1 MEHIRRSMLFI
12 PGGNEKLLDKGLGLE
27 VDALI
32 LDLEDAV
39 AVSKKEE
46 ARKAVTSALQTRDF
60 GRKEKV
66 VRVNA
71 LSTEWGR
78 TDIEEVIQGKPD
90 LFLFPKVEKV
100 DDILSYDQVVSEVEG
115 KTGLPLG
122 KIGFLALIESP
133 LGIIN
138 IDLIARS
145 SPRLKGFLFGAA
157 DFTRETHGA
166 ITADRSELY
175 YPLMRILLAAR
186 AFGLDAIDSP
196 FFDIKDLTGL
206 ERHTRQAK
214 DLGYDGKALIHPS
227 QVEVINRIFT
237 PTEEELT
244 QARRVIE
251 AFQSAQREGR
261 GASQLDGKLIEN
273 VHVAMAERILKI
285 SELTRKNRN
294 YVK

>member
-12 PGGNEKLLDKGLGLE
+12 PGGNEKLLGKGLGLE
-27 VDALI
+27 VDSLI

-46 ARKAVTSALQTRDF
+46 ARKAVTAALQTRDF
-60 GRKEKV
+60 DHKEKV

-78 TDIEEVIQGKPD
+78 TDIEEVIYGKPD
-90 LFLFPKVEKV
+90 LLLFPKVEKV
-100 DDILSYDQVVSEVEG
+100 DDILSYDRVVAEAEG
-115 KTGLPLG
+115 KAGLPVG

-138 IDLIARS
+138 IDLIAGS
-145 SPRLKGFLFGAA
+145 SPRLKGLIFGAA
-157 DFTRETHGA
+157 DFTSETHGT
-166 ITADRSELY
+166 ITADRGELY

-196 FFDIKDLTGL
+196 YFDIKDLAGL

-227 QVEVINRIFT
+227 QVEIINRIFT

-244 QARRVIE
+244 YALRVIE

-273 VHVAMAERILKI
+273 VHVAMADRILKI
-285 SELTRKNRN
+285 AGLTRKEF
-294 YVK
+294 

>member
-12 PGGNEKLLDKGLGLE
+12 PGGNEKLLGKGLGLE
-27 VDALI
+27 VDSLI

-39 AVSKKEE
+39 AVSQKEE

-60 GRKEKV
+60 DRKEKV

-78 TDIEEVIQGKPD
+78 IDIEEVIHGKPN
-90 LFLFPKVEKV
+90 LLLFPKVEKV
-100 DDILSYDQVVSEVEG
+100 DDILSYDRVVAEAEG
-115 KTGLPLG
+115 KVGLPVG

-138 IDLIARS
+138 IDLIAGS
-145 SPRLKGFLFGAA
+145 SPRLKGLIFGAA
-157 DFTRETHGA
+157 DFTRETHGT
-166 ITADRSELY
+166 ITADRRELY

-196 FFDIKDLTGL
+196 YFDIKDLAGL
-206 ERHTRQAK
+206 ERHTWQAK

-227 QVEVINRIFT
+227 QVEIINRIFT

-244 QARRVIE
+244 YALRVIE

-285 SELTRKNRN
+285 AGLTRRES
-294 YVK
+294 